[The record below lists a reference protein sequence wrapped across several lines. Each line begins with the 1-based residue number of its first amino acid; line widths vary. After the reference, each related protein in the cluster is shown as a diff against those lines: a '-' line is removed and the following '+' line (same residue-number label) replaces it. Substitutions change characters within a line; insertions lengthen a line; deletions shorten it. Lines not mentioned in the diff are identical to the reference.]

1 MTTTAPSAT
10 ASAAAGSLK
19 GVVAAPTSVCTI
31 DGTAGKLIYRGYL
44 IEDLA
49 AHATF
54 EEVVYLLWEGE
65 LPTASQL
72 DSFTRKLAAGRAL
85 PEALYQHLRLIPNDA
100 APLAVL
106 RSCVS
111 LLAQYDAAQIAEASS

>member
-10 ASAAAGSLK
+10 ATAAAGSLK

-49 AHATF
+49 ANATF
-54 EEVVYLLWEGE
+54 EEVVSLLWDGE
-65 LPTASQL
+65 LPTSAQLKAFTQRLADGRGCLTAST
-72 DSFTRKLAAGRAL
+72 SICA
-85 PEALYQHLRLIPNDA
+85 
-100 APLAVL
+100 
-106 RSCVS
+106 
-111 LLAQYDAAQIAEASS
+111 